1 MNVLHNYII
10 PLTKIIINR
19 IGENILRR
27 INQTFAKTIFEF
39 SSEITIA
46 LFIMKPANNV
56 LIPDTNNVGSDVISL
71 TDIAKEELAEQKL
84 EEE

>member
-1 MNVLHNYII
+1 MI
-10 PLTKIIINR
+10 PFTKIIISR

-46 LFIMKPANNV
+46 LFIMKPANNA
-56 LIPDTNNVGSDVISL
+56 ISKPPNGSMIF
-71 TDIAKEELAEQKL
+71 
-84 EEE
+84 